1 MLPDTLRTEL
11 GDKVLLDFGLG
22 IERGRFEFHPNYCI
36 APNSLVLAYAL
47 AVAISGRVS
56 RVLMAGFDGYMPGDT
71 RDDEVETMFEAF
83 GSSNANTDF
92 MSITPTRYKG
102 LPIRS
107 IYGL

>member
-1 MLPDTLRTEL
+1 
-11 GDKVLLDFGLG
+11 
-22 IERGRFEFHPNYCI
+22 
-36 APNSLVLAYAL
+36 
-47 AVAISGRVS
+47 
-56 RVLMAGFDGYMPGDT
+56 MAGFDGYTPGDT